1 MVEIGI
7 ALAIANKA
15 VATIHQGFKLH
26 KQASELTPQFSRF
39 FDAKD
44 DIARAR
50 AEVENSTLA
59 GKVFAKQSVESY
71 ALEVALAEHKTQE
84 LEKQL
89 RELFVYSGQTE
100 VYTRMMRIRQQERNR
115 RLLQARKAAENKR
128 FVIDGLLIS
137 LFAAAVVTLCVFLY
151 EALV

>member
-1 MVEIGI
+1 
-7 ALAIANKA
+7 
-15 VATIHQGFKLH
+15 
-26 KQASELTPQFSRF
+26 
-39 FDAKD
+39 
-44 DIARAR
+44 
-50 AEVENSTLA
+50 
-59 GKVFAKQSVESY
+59 
-71 ALEVALAEHKTQE
+71 
-84 LEKQL
+84 
-89 RELFVYSGQTE
+89 